1 MPTVYQTAS
10 GTYMAF
16 RSSRLICPAGSP
28 AGADLM
34 SIKLISGSPPS
45 WDVAWCAVQNG
56 TGSPMSTTADNQTA
70 IVWGLG
76 AETSNQLKA
85 FDGDTGALLFTSE
98 AVPGV
103 RRCSV
108 PFAALSIPHLRAVT
122 LLRPRAHISR
132 AHVTRR

>member
-1 MPTVYQTAS
+1 MMPASLLLNRDVVEQVIIDVPTVYQTKN

-16 RSSRLICPAGSP
+16 RSSGLINCPAGSP

-34 SIKLISGSPPS
+34 SIRLIPGSPPS
-45 WDVAWCAVQNG
+45 WDVAWCAAQDG
-56 TGSPMSTTADNQTA
+56 TGSPMSTSADNQTA

-85 FDGDTGALLFTSE
+85 FDGDTGELLFASE

-103 RRCSV
+103 R
-108 PFAALSIPHLRAVT
+108 
-122 LLRPRAHISR
+122 
-132 AHVTRR
+132 